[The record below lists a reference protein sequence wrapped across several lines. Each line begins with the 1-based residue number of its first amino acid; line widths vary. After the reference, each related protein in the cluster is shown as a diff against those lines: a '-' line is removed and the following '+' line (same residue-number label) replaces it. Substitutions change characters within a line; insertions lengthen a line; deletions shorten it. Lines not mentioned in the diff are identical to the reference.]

1 MLKVGKEA
9 SPLEEP
15 TGGDEHQQEK
25 VQRHRQ
31 VQIQIQEIE

>member
-1 MLKVGKEA
+1 MLKVGEET

-15 TGGDEHQQEK
+15 TGGDEHQLEK

-31 VQIQIQEIE
+31 VQIQEIE